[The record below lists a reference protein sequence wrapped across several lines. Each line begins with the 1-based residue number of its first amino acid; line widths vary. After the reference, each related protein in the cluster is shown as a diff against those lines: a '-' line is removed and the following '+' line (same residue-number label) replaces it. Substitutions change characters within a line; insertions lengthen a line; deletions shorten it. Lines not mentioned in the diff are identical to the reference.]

1 VKSFFRF
8 LLLALFLL
16 LVAMVSALT
25 AMRFAVHGSEVAVPD
40 LKGATPAEARR
51 MAEQNG
57 LLINIE
63 QQYYSSAVPE
73 GRILSQRPPA
83 GTKVRRGWQLGV
95 AESLGPQRVEIP
107 SLLEQSERAADI
119 NIQRRGLNLGTIAQL
134 QLPGTLGGQVISQ
147 SPPPKASGVSA
158 PKISLLISDVPQPQA
173 FVMPSFQGQPLG
185 TVTLLLQDAGFR
197 VGTVTLV
204 PEPGGPQAADE
215 LVGGATPS
223 PASIV
228 VSHSPAPGE
237 KVLAGTAVNFEVR

>member
-1 VKSFFRF
+1 MKSFFRF

-57 LLINIE
+57 LLLNIE
-63 QQYYSSAVPE
+63 QRYYSSAVPE
-73 GRILSQRPPA
+73 GRILSQRPAA
-83 GTKVRRGWQLGV
+83 GTKVRRSWQVGV

-134 QLPGTLGGQVISQ
+134 QLPGTLAGQVISQ
-147 SPPPKASGVSA
+147 SPPPNASGVSA
-158 PKISLLISDVPQPQA
+158 PKISLLISDVAQPPG

-197 VGTVTLV
+197 LGTVV
-204 PEPGGPQAADE
+204 FAPQPGAAQPDNQQ
-215 LVGGATPS
+215 LAGGTPS
-223 PASIV
+223 PATIV
-228 VSHSPAPGE
+228 VSQSPAPGE
-237 KVLAGTAVNFEVR
+237 KVLTGTAINFEVR